1 MCGITGVI
9 YKNNLPC
16 DESLLHKVN
25 DSIRHRGPDGDGFYV
40 YKNLGFGHRRLAII
54 DLTDSGKQPMELNDR
69 YFITY
74 NGEVYNYIEIR
85 DELIKVGVTFR
96 TATDTEVILKAYEIW
111 GEDCVNHF
119 NGMWAFA
126 IFDKQKETVFISR
139 DRFGVKPLY
148 YINTSDK
155 FAFGSEIKQMLG
167 FGMKPKIN
175 KQMLSDYFC
184 VGYSNHTSDTFF
196 DGIYQ
201 LEPGCNLTISLNE
214 VSPKITRFYVLNVNN
229 EVTRLS
235 EKEAIDLYISKLND
249 AIKLRLRSDVVVG
262 SCLSG
267 GLDSSYISS
276 YAGSLHHA
284 KSKSRFIAIT
294 ARSIQSDNDESPYA
308 KMVAEHANLD
318 WHVASPDTDD
328 FINVLN
334 KVIEIQEE
342 PFGGPSIVMQYFIF
356 KMAKDN
362 NCIVMLD
369 GQGGDETLLGYE
381 RYYASYF
388 NTLGLTQ
395 KFKFLF
401 LASKNSKLKISELIK
416 YILYFNNYRIRRRFL
431 MHKNRYLKKEVID
444 LFNERLLKN
453 IINQSKNIYDLQ
465 VFEIQSHQLR
475 TLLMY
480 EDKNSMAV
488 SIETRLPF
496 LDYKAVETAISMKCD
511 YKIQGGWT
519 KYPLRKSG
527 NDNNIFPPELAW
539 RERKIGFEAPSKIW
553 LAEKDANIKLFEAS
567 PFLNTFIDFT
577 KIKVWDD
584 NTYWKIMNVF
594 KWQQIF
600 NVEY

>member
-1 MCGITGVI
+1 MCGITGI
-9 YKNNLPC
+9 INKNNLPC
-16 DESLLHKVN
+16 DERLLHKVN
-25 DSIRHRGPDGDGFYV
+25 DSIRHRGPDGDGFFV
-40 YKNLGFGHRRLAII
+40 YKNLGFGHRRLSII

-69 YFITY
+69 YYITY

-85 DELIKVGVTFR
+85 EELIRAGVMFKS
-96 TATDTEVILKAYEIW
+96 ATDTEVILKAYEFW
-111 GEDCVNHF
+111 GENCLQHF

-148 YINTSDK
+148 YINTTEK

-167 FGMKPKIN
+167 FGMKAKIN

-184 VGYSNHTSDTFF
+184 IGYSNYTRDTFF
-196 DGIYQ
+196 DGIFQ
-201 LEPGCNLTISLNE
+201 LEPGCNLTLSLKDIN
-214 VSPKITRFYVLNVNN
+214 PKITRYYELKVN
-229 EVTRLS
+229 
-235 EKEAIDLYISKLND
+235 KEINKLKEEQAIDFYISKLND
-249 AIKLRLRSDVVVG
+249 AINLRLRSDVVVG

-276 YAGSLHHA
+276 YAGTLHNT
-284 KSKSRFIAIT
+284 KSKDCFKAIT
-294 ARSIQSDNDESPYA
+294 ARSLQSDNDESPYA
-308 KMVAEHANLD
+308 KMVADYANLD
-318 WHVASPDTDD
+318 WYIVSPDTNDYLK
-328 FINVLN
+328 VLD

-342 PFGGPSIVMQYFIF
+342 PFGGPSIIMQYYVF

-388 NTLGLTQ
+388 NTLGIVQ
-395 KFKFLF
+395 KVKFLF
-401 LASKNSKLKISELIK
+401 TASKNSKLKISKLFK
-416 YILYFNNYRIRRRFL
+416 YILYFNNYYIRRRFL
-431 MHKNRYLKKEVID
+431 LKKNLYLKKELAS
-444 LFNERLLKN
+444 LFNNKLLRSIVDK
-453 IINQSKNIYDLQ
+453 SKNIYELQ
-465 VFEIQSHQLR
+465 IFEIQSSQLR

-480 EDKNSMAV
+480 EDKNSMAH

-496 LDYKAVETAISMKCD
+496 LDYRAVEVAISMNCD
-511 YKIQGGWT
+511 YKIHGGWT

-527 NDNNIFPPELAW
+527 VDNKVLPTEIAW
-539 RERKIGFEAPSKIW
+539 RKNKIGFEAPSKLW
-553 LAEKDANIKLFEAS
+553 LSKKEENVKLFQAS
-567 PFLNTFIDFT
+567 PFLNTIIDFT

-584 NTYWKIMNVF
+584 ATYWKILNVY
-594 KWQQIF
+594 KWQILF

>member
-1 MCGITGVI
+1 MCDITGVI
-9 YKNNLPC
+9 YKNNLRC
-16 DESLLHKVN
+16 DQSLLHKVN

-54 DLTDSGKQPMELNDR
+54 DLTDSGKQPMELKDR
-69 YFITY
+69 FVITY

-85 DELIKVGVTFR
+85 DELIKAGVTFR
-96 TATDTEVILKAYEIW
+96 TATDTEVILKSYEIW

-167 FGMKPKIN
+167 FGLKAKIN

-184 VGYSNHTSDTFF
+184 IGYSNHTPDTFF

-201 LEPGCNLTISLNE
+201 LEPGCNLTISLND
-214 VSPKITRFYVLNVNN
+214 VNPKITRFYVLKVND
-229 EVTRLS
+229 EVTRLT
-235 EKEAIDLYISKLND
+235 EKEAIDFYVSKLND

-276 YAGSLHHA
+276 YAGSLHNA
-284 KSKSRFIAIT
+284 KSKDRFKAIT

-308 KMVAEHANLD
+308 KMVVEYANLE
-318 WHVASPDTDD
+318 WHIASPDTDD
-328 FINVLN
+328 YFNVLD

-342 PFGGPSIVMQYFIF
+342 PFGGPSIVMQYYVF

-395 KFKFLF
+395 KIKYLF
-401 LASKNSKLKISELIK
+401 SASRNSKLNISELIK
-416 YILYFNNYRIRRRFL
+416 YILYFNNYGIRRRFL
-431 MHKNRYLKKEVID
+431 MHKNRYLKKEIID
-444 LFNERLLKN
+444 LFNEKLLKN
-453 IINQSKNIYDLQ
+453 IINKSKNIYDLQ
-465 VFEIQSHQLR
+465 IFEIQSHQLR

-496 LDYKAVETAISMKCD
+496 LDYKAVETAVSMKCD
-511 YKIQGGWT
+511 YKIHGGWT

-527 NDNNIFPPELAW
+527 NDNNIFPPEIAW
-539 RERKIGFEAPSKIW
+539 RKNKIGFEAPAKLWMS
-553 LAEKDANIKLFEAS
+553 EKDENIKLFEAS

-584 NTYWKIMNVF
+584 TTYWKIMNVY

>member
-1 MCGITGVI
+1 MCGITGI
-9 YKNNLPC
+9 INKNNLPC
-16 DESLLHKVN
+16 DERLLHKVN

-69 YFITY
+69 YYITY

-85 DELIKVGVTFR
+85 EELIRAGVTFKS
-96 TATDTEVILKAYEIW
+96 ATDTEVILKAYEFW
-111 GEDCVNHF
+111 GEDCVQHF

-126 IFDKQKETVFISR
+126 IFDKQKETVFMSR

-148 YINTSDK
+148 YINTAEK
-155 FAFGSEIKQMLG
+155 FAFGSEIKQLLG
-167 FGMKPKIN
+167 FGMKAKIN

-184 VGYSNHTSDTFF
+184 IGYSNHTSDTFF
-196 DGIYQ
+196 DGIFQ
-201 LEPGCNLTISLNE
+201 LEPGCNLTLSLKDAN
-214 VSPKITRFYVLNVNN
+214 PNITRYYELKVNK
-229 EVTRLS
+229 EVNKL
-235 EKEAIDLYISKLND
+235 KEQQAIDFYISKLND
-249 AIKLRLRSDVVVG
+249 AINLRLRSDVVVG

-276 YAGSLHHA
+276 YAGNLHNA
-284 KSKSRFIAIT
+284 KSKDRFKAIT

-308 KMVAEHANLD
+308 KMVADYANLD
-318 WHVASPDTDD
+318 WHVASPDTNDYL
-328 FINVLN
+328 NVLDN
-334 KVIEIQEE
+334 VIEIQEE
-342 PFGGPSIVMQYFIF
+342 PFGGPSIVMQYYVL

-388 NTLGLTQ
+388 NTLGIAQ
-395 KFKFLF
+395 KVKFLF
-401 LASKNSKLKISELIK
+401 TASKNSKLKISELVK
-416 YILYFNNYRIRRRFL
+416 YILYFNNYSIRRRFL
-431 MHKNRYLKKEVID
+431 LKKNLYLKKELASRFNNKLLRSIID
-444 LFNERLLKN
+444 K
-453 IINQSKNIYDLQ
+453 SKNIYELQ
-465 VFEIQSHQLR
+465 IFEIQSHQLR

-480 EDKNSMAV
+480 EDKNSMAH

-496 LDYKAVETAISMKCD
+496 LDYRAVEAAVSMNCD
-511 YKIQGGWT
+511 YKINGGWT

-527 NDNNIFPPELAW
+527 VDNKVLPVEIAW
-539 RERKIGFEAPSKIW
+539 RKNKIGFEAPSKLW
-553 LAEKDANIKLFEAS
+553 LSKKEENIKLFKAS
-567 PFLNTFIDFT
+567 PFLNTIIDFT

-584 NTYWKIMNVF
+584 ATYWKILNVY